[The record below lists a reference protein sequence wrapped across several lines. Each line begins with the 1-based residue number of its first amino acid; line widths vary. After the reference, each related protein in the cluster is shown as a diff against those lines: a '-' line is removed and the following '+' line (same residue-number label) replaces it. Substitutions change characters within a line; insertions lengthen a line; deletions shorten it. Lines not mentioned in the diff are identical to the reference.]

1 MEEKNKLAAQPQGDP
16 VVLFESVIG
25 KNPQAFLTEPVYQVT
40 ESEVLEFARLLA
52 EQPAPVAVV
61 IDDNVEFEKWWMSTP
76 ILRKQ
81 KIQIAQEAWF
91 ARSNL
96 SK

>member
-1 MEEKNKLAAQPQGDP
+1 MNKPSGKLEFAYAIIANLEEKIARLEAAQPA
-16 VVLFESVIG
+16 S
-25 KNPQAFLTEPVYQVT
+25 
-40 ESEVLEFARLLA
+40 
-52 EQPAPVAVV
+52 VAVV